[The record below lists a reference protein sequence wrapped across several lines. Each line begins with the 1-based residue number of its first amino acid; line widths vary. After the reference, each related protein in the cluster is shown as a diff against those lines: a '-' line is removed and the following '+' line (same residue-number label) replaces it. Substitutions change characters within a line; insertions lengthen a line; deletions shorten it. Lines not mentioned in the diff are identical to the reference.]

1 MIKLKDTHR
10 ESAPQNKT
18 QKLKQNMNVDIWVV
32 STLNQLFI
40 RDSYTEIKCSKKNKV
55 VIDETPFFVIGPFCT
70 SHSVCPNIGSLQG
83 GFVRK
88 HCVFSRSTFN

>member
-40 RDSYTEIKCSKKNKV
+40 RDSYNEIKFKKKIKQLV
-55 VIDETPFFVIGPFCT
+55 MKLR
-70 SHSVCPNIGSLQG
+70 SL
-83 GFVRK
+83 
-88 HCVFSRSTFN
+88 

>member
-40 RDSYTEIKCSKKNKV
+40 RDSYNEIKFLKKIKQLV
-55 VIDETPFFVIGPFCT
+55 MKLR
-70 SHSVCPNIGSLQG
+70 SL
-83 GFVRK
+83 
-88 HCVFSRSTFN
+88 